1 VLRYISIVGNA
12 PRRRPRR
19 LEEADYARLAR
30 FRQALRRFL
39 RFSENAARRAG
50 ISPAQYQ
57 LLLFVR
63 AAPAPGAVISHLAER
78 LQVRHQSAVGLIDR
92 CQRAGLVRREK
103 DLRDGRRAFVRLTA
117 KGARVLTRLV
127 LEHYRV
133 IDDLRTAVPR
143 PLSFRFPPD

>member
-1 VLRYISIVGNA
+1 MNA
-12 PRRRPRR
+12 THRRPRR
-19 LEEADYARLAR
+19 LREADYVRLAR

-39 RFSENAARRAG
+39 RFSENAARGAG

-63 AAPAPGAVISHLAER
+63 ASPRPGAVISHLAER

-103 DLRDGRRAFVRLTA
+103 DARDRRRAFVRLTP
-117 KGARVLTRLV
+117 KGARVLARLV

-133 IDDLRTAVPR
+133 IAELRSAMPR
-143 PLSFRFPPD
+143 PLSFQFPPD